1 MTIKQKVTRICLLV
15 IGAVL
20 LFYAYYPAVNFHS
33 LGFWIYAMVVV
44 SAGILLFGKEKDPT
58 GGVSVH
64 AWKQSKRRR
73 NIGNHTPLQK
83 VEIMVFACVCFWG
96 ILMLVESPL
105 FRSGTYAQRIEVMD
119 VEFSSIPAYSFNRT
133 AIIDRDSAEQLGDKV
148 MGEMSD
154 LVSQFD
160 VSQEYAQISYRE
172 GTYRVTPLAYDGIIK
187 YFRNRKAG
195 IPGYILVNTTTGS
208 AKLVRLEER
217 MRYVPS
223 AWFHENLYR
232 HLRFSYPMVLF
243 GNPTFEID
251 DEGKP
256 WYVCTTYTYTGFRS
270 LKRVTGLILVDPV
283 DGSSTRYGLDDIPS
297 WVDRVFPEDLVETEL
312 NDYGRYQ
319 KGFFNSIFSQEG
331 VIQTSEGY
339 NYISK
344 DGDIWL
350 YTGMT
355 SVVSDDSNIG
365 FMLVDLRT
373 HEAQFIATSGADEYS
388 VMASAEGEVLNYGY
402 TATFPVLVNIQNR
415 PVYILS
421 LKDSAGLVKMYA
433 MVDARD
439 YQQVYTIKADKNS
452 ETALNALIA
461 SFLGTNSAAADSTVS
476 TTITVADWKIAVIDG
491 NTFVYLEAAAGD
503 VYRVQLTQENAA
515 AFLFLSPGD
524 VIDVDWYEDGNER
537 VIVREKVHD

>member
-1 MTIKQKVTRICLLV
+1 MTGKQKALRASILTGVAILL
-15 IGAVL
+15 
-20 LFYAYYPAVNFHS
+20 YYSYFPAVNFHS
-33 LGFWIYAMVVV
+33 IGFWIYAIVVV
-44 SAGILLFGKEKDPT
+44 STGILLFSGHEKNSAAET
-58 GGVSVH
+58 ALVRGRRSKMKKRSLSHLSGGTLVSWILV
-64 AWKQSKRRR
+64 
-73 NIGNHTPLQK
+73 GCL
-83 VEIMVFACVCFWG
+83 CFWG
-96 ILMLVESPL
+96 FLLAIESPL
-105 FRSGTYAQRIEVMD
+105 FRSSAYANRIQVTN
-119 VEFSSIPAYSFNRT
+119 VEFSSIPAYSFNKT
-133 AIIDRDSAEQLGDKV
+133 AIIDRDSAQQLGDKV

-160 VSQEYAQISYRE
+160 VSEEYAQISYQE
-172 GTYRVTPLAYDGIIK
+172 GTYRVTPLAYNGIIK
-187 YFRNRKAG
+187 YFRNRNDG

-208 AKLVRLEER
+208 ARLVRLEDR

-223 AWFHENLYR
+223 AWFNENLYR
-232 HLRFSYPMVLF
+232 HLRFSYPTVIF
-243 GNPTFEID
+243 GSPTFEID
-251 DEGKP
+251 DDGKP
-256 WYVCTTYTYTGFRS
+256 WYVCTTYTYSGFRS

-283 DGSSTRYGLDDIPS
+283 DGSSTRYGLDEIPA
-297 WVDRVFPEDLVETEL
+297 WVDRVFPEELVETEL

-319 KGFFNSIFSQEG
+319 NGFFNSIFSQEG

-461 SFLGTNSAAADSTVS
+461 SFLGTDSAASGSTES
-476 TTITVADWKIAVIDG
+476 ATITVTDWKSAVIDG
-491 NTFVYLEAAAGD
+491 NTIVYLESENSD
-503 VYRVQLTQENAA
+503 VYRVQLTQENASM
-515 AFLFLSPGD
+515 FLFLSPGD
-524 VIDVDWYEDGNER
+524 KIDVDWYADGNER
-537 VIVREKVHD
+537 VIAKVK

>member
-1 MTIKQKVTRICLLV
+1 MTGKQKALRAAILAGVAILL
-15 IGAVL
+15 
-20 LFYAYYPAVNFHS
+20 YYSYFPAVNFHS
-33 LGFWIYAMVVV
+33 IGFWIYAIVVV
-44 SAGILLFGKEKDPT
+44 STGILLFSGHEKNSAAET
-58 GGVSVH
+58 AWVRERRSKMKKRSLSHLSGGTLVSWIIV
-64 AWKQSKRRR
+64 
-73 NIGNHTPLQK
+73 GCL
-83 VEIMVFACVCFWG
+83 CFWG
-96 ILMLVESPL
+96 FLLAIESPL
-105 FRSGTYAQRIEVMD
+105 FRSSAYANRIQVTN
-119 VEFSSIPAYSFNRT
+119 VEFSSIPAYSFNKT
-133 AIIDRDSAEQLGDKV
+133 AIIDRDSAQQLGDKV

-160 VSQEYAQISYRE
+160 VSEEYAQISYQE
-172 GTYRVTPLAYDGIIK
+172 GTYRVTPLAYNGIIK
-187 YFRNRKAG
+187 YFRNRNDG

-208 AKLVRLEER
+208 ARLVRLEDR

-223 AWFHENLYR
+223 AWFNENLYR
-232 HLRFSYPMVLF
+232 HLRFSYPTVIF
-243 GNPTFEID
+243 GSPTFEID
-251 DEGKP
+251 DDGKP
-256 WYVCTTYTYTGFRS
+256 WYVCTTYTYSGFRS

-283 DGSSTRYGLDDIPS
+283 DGSSTRYGLDEIPA
-297 WVDRVFPEDLVETEL
+297 WVDRVFPEELVETEL

-319 KGFFNSIFSQEG
+319 NGFFNSIFSQEG

-461 SFLGTNSAAADSTVS
+461 SFLGTDSAASGSTES
-476 TTITVADWKIAVIDG
+476 ATITLTDWKSAVIDG
-491 NTFVYLEAAAGD
+491 NTIVYLESENSD
-503 VYRVQLTQENAA
+503 VYRVQLTQENASM
-515 AFLFLSPGD
+515 FLFLSPGD
-524 VIDVDWYEDGNER
+524 KIDVDWYADGNER
-537 VIVREKVHD
+537 VIAKVK